1 MPIPFHGQGAA
12 DQLLSTDRG
21 LGAGMSPGPAPFHR
35 IPPGTGKGMAA
46 AASAQAVGDGRQR
59 GASTAAENASGQ
71 PAWEA
76 VIGLETHVQLGTASK
91 IFTAASTSFGDD
103 PNTHIDPVVCGLPGT
118 LPVLNQKVLE
128 YAVKAAMALNLKI
141 AEHSKFDRKQYFYPD
156 LPKNY
161 QISQYDEPIAEDG
174 WIEVEV
180 AEKGKDT
187 YLKTIGI
194 ERLHMEEDA
203 GKLVHAGS
211 DRLAGSTH
219 SLVDYNRAGVALAE
233 IVSKPDLRTGREA
246 AEYASEIR
254 RIMRYLGV
262 SDGNMQEGSLRCDV
276 NISVRRG
283 PDAPFGTKVEIKNMN
298 SFSAIQKACEYE
310 IQRQIK
316 AYEAGE
322 PVVQETRLWDEGKQ
336 LTKSMRSK
344 EGASDYRYF
353 PDPDLGPIE
362 VSAARREAW
371 RAELPE
377 LPAQKRHR
385 YAEQLGL
392 SIYDARVLTDERPMA
407 EYFEAVVA
415 AGAEA
420 KAAANWICGDIAAH
434 VNANRLSY
442 SDLPFRPAQLAE
454 MVQLIEGGT
463 ISGKIAKEILA
474 ELLEQG
480 GSPKTIVEQ
489 RGLGM
494 ISDPEAIAAIVEQ
507 LLAAHPEE
515 VEAFRGGKTKLQ
527 GFFVGQLMKQTG
539 GKADPKLA
547 NQILNQKLKG

>member
-1 MPIPFHGQGAA
+1 M
-12 DQLLSTDRG
+12 
-21 LGAGMSPGPAPFHR
+21 AG
-35 IPPGTGKGMAA
+35 TAA
-46 AASAQAVGDGRQR
+46 AQAD
-59 GASTAAENASGQ
+59 
-71 PAWEA
+71 WEA
-76 VIGLETHVQLGTASK
+76 VIGLETHVQLGTESK
-91 IFTAASTSFGDD
+91 IFTSASTAFGDD

-128 YAVKAAMALNLKI
+128 YAVKAAMALNLHI

-161 QISQYDEPIAEDG
+161 QISQYDEPIAEEG

-180 AEKGKDT
+180 AEKGKET
-187 YLKTIGI
+187 YLKKIGI

-298 SFSAIQKACEYE
+298 SFSAIQRACEYE

-316 AYEAGE
+316 AYETGE
-322 PVVQETRLWDEGKQ
+322 PVVQETRLWDESKQ

-362 VSAARREAW
+362 VSSEQREGW
-371 RAELPE
+371 RSELPE

-385 YAEQLGL
+385 YADQLGL
-392 SIYDARVLTDERPMA
+392 SIYDARVLTEERQMA
-407 EYFEAVVA
+407 EYFEAAVA
-415 AGAEA
+415 SGTDA
-420 KAAANWICGDIAAH
+420 KAVANWVTGDVAAH
-434 VNANRLSY
+434 VNSNRLSY
-442 SDLPFRPAQLAE
+442 ENLPLKPQQLAE
-454 MVQLIEGGT
+454 MVQLIENGT
-463 ISGKIAKEILA
+463 ISGKIAKEILP
-474 ELLEQG
+474 ELLAQG
-480 GSPKTIVEQ
+480 GSAKAIVAEK
-489 RGLGM
+489 GLGM
-494 ISDPEAIAAIVEQ
+494 ISDPAAIAAIVAE
-507 LLAAHPEE
+507 LLAAHPAE
-515 VEAFRGGKTKLQ
+515 VEAFRGGKNKLQ
-527 GFFVGQLMKQTG
+527 GFFVGQLMKRTG

-547 NQILNQKLKG
+547 NQILLQALQG

>member
-1 MPIPFHGQGAA
+1 
-12 DQLLSTDRG
+12 
-21 LGAGMSPGPAPFHR
+21 
-35 IPPGTGKGMAA
+35 MAA
-46 AASAQAVGDGRQR
+46 AAQA
-59 GASTAAENASGQ
+59 E
-71 PAWEA
+71 WEA

-91 IFTAASTSFGDD
+91 IFSGASTCFGDD

-128 YAVKAAMALNLKI
+128 YAVKAGLALNLHI

-180 AEKGKDT
+180 AEKGKET
-187 YLKTIGI
+187 YLKRIGI

-298 SFSAIQKACEYE
+298 SFSAIQKAIDYE

-362 VSAARREAW
+362 VSPEQREAW

-377 LPAQKRHR
+377 LPAAKRHR

-407 EYFEAVVA
+407 EYFEAAVA

-420 KAAANWICGDIAAH
+420 KAVSNWVTGDIAAY
-434 VNANRLSY
+434 VNANK
-442 SDLPFRPAQLAE
+442 LPIAELPLKPEQLAE
-454 MVQLIEGGT
+454 MVQLIEGGV
-463 ISGKIAKEILA
+463 ISGKIAKEILP
-474 ELLEQG
+474 ELLERG
-480 GSPKTIVEQ
+480 GSAKAIVEE

-494 ISDPEAIAAIVEQ
+494 ISDPAAITAIVEE
-507 LLAAHPEE
+507 LLAAHPAE

-547 NQILNQKLKG
+547 NQILIAKLNG

>member
-1 MPIPFHGQGAA
+1 MSVAA
-12 DQLLSTDRG
+12 TT
-21 LGAGMSPGPAPFHR
+21 SPSP
-35 IPPGTGKGMAA
+35 A
-46 AASAQAVGDGRQR
+46 AASAGGDGQV
-59 GASTAAENASGQ
+59 
-71 PAWEA
+71 PWEA

-91 IFTAASTSFGDD
+91 IFTSASTAFGDD
-103 PNTHIDPVVCGLPGT
+103 PNTHVDPVVFGLPGT

-141 AEHSKFDRKQYFYPD
+141 AAHSKFDRKQYFYPD

-180 AEKGKDT
+180 AEKGKET

-211 DRLAGSTH
+211 DRLAGSSH

-254 RIMRYLGV
+254 RIMRYIGV

-298 SFSAIQKACEYE
+298 SFSAIQRACEYE

-362 VSAARREAW
+362 VSAAQREAW

-377 LPAQKRHR
+377 LPAAKRHR

-407 EYFEAVVA
+407 HYFEAAVA
-415 AGAEA
+415 SGADP
-420 KAAANWICGDIAAH
+420 KALANWITGDIAAH

-442 SDLPFRPAQLAE
+442 TELPLRPEQLAE
-454 MVQLIEGGT
+454 MVALIEGGT
-463 ISGKIAKEILA
+463 ISGKIAKEILP
-474 ELLEQG
+474 ELLEKG
-480 GSPKTIVEQ
+480 GSAKAIVEA

-494 ISDPEAIAAIVEQ
+494 ISDPAAITAIVAE

-527 GFFVGQLMKQTG
+527 GFFVGQLMKKTG

-547 NQILNQKLKG
+547 NQILNAQLKG

>member
-1 MPIPFHGQGAA
+1 M
-12 DQLLSTDRG
+12 
-21 LGAGMSPGPAPFHR
+21 AG
-35 IPPGTGKGMAA
+35 TAA
-46 AASAQAVGDGRQR
+46 AQAD
-59 GASTAAENASGQ
+59 
-71 PAWEA
+71 WEA
-76 VIGLETHVQLGTASK
+76 VIGLETHVQLGTESK
-91 IFTAASTSFGDD
+91 IFTSASTAFGDD

-128 YAVKAAMALNLKI
+128 YAVKAAMALNLNI

-180 AEKGKDT
+180 AEKGKET
-187 YLKTIGI
+187 YLKKIGI

-298 SFSAIQKACEYE
+298 SFSAIQRACEYE

-316 AYEAGE
+316 AYETGE
-322 PVVQETRLWDEGKQ
+322 PVVQETRLWDESKQ

-362 VSAARREAW
+362 VSSEQREGW

-385 YAEQLGL
+385 YADQLGL
-392 SIYDARVLTDERPMA
+392 SIYDARVLTEERQMA
-407 EYFEAVVA
+407 EYFEAAVA
-415 AGAEA
+415 SGTDA
-420 KAAANWICGDIAAH
+420 KAVANWVTGDVAAH
-434 VNANRLSY
+434 VNSNRLSY
-442 SDLPFRPAQLAE
+442 ENLPLKPQQLAE
-454 MVQLIEGGT
+454 MVQLIENGT
-463 ISGKIAKEILA
+463 ISGKIAKEILP
-474 ELLEQG
+474 ELLAQG
-480 GSPKTIVEQ
+480 GSAKAIVAEK
-489 RGLGM
+489 GLGM
-494 ISDPEAIAAIVEQ
+494 ISDPAAIAAIVAE
-507 LLAAHPEE
+507 LLAAHPAE
-515 VEAFRGGKTKLQ
+515 VEAFRGGKNKLQ
-527 GFFVGQLMKQTG
+527 GFFVGQLMKRTG

-547 NQILNQKLKG
+547 NQILLQALQG

>member
-1 MPIPFHGQGAA
+1 
-12 DQLLSTDRG
+12 
-21 LGAGMSPGPAPFHR
+21 
-35 IPPGTGKGMAA
+35 MAA
-46 AASAQAVGDGRQR
+46 ATQTAPST
-59 GASTAAENASGQ
+59 GAGTAGTDA
-71 PAWEA
+71 AWEA

-91 IFTAASTSFGDD
+91 IFTNASTSFGDD

-141 AEHSKFDRKQYFYPD
+141 AEHCKFDRKQYFYPD

-180 AEKGKDT
+180 AEKGKET

-298 SFSAIQKACEYE
+298 SFNAIQRACEYE

-322 PVVQETRLWDEGKQ
+322 PVVQETRLWDEAKQ
-336 LTKSMRSK
+336 ITKSMRSK

-362 VSAARREAW
+362 VNAEQREAW
-371 RAELPE
+371 RSEMPE
-377 LPAQKRHR
+377 LPAERRHR

-392 SIYDARVLTDERPMA
+392 SQYDARVLTEERSMA
-407 EYFEAVVA
+407 DYFEATVA
-415 AGAEA
+415 AGADA
-420 KAAANWICGDIAAH
+420 KAAANWLSGDIAAH

-442 SDLPFRPAQLAE
+442 DTLPLRPEQLAE
-454 MVQLIEGGT
+454 MVQLIEKGV
-463 ISGKIAKEILA
+463 ISGKIAKEILP
-474 ELLEQG
+474 ELLEKG
-480 GSPKTIVEQ
+480 GSAKAIVEE

-494 ISDPEAIAAIVEQ
+494 ISDPKAIEAIVDA

-547 NQILNQKLKG
+547 NQILSSKLKG

>member
-1 MPIPFHGQGAA
+1 M
-12 DQLLSTDRG
+12 
-21 LGAGMSPGPAPFHR
+21 AP
-35 IPPGTGKGMAA
+35 
-46 AASAQAVGDGRQR
+46 AASQVAASPALAAP
-59 GASTAAENASGQ
+59 GA
-71 PAWEA
+71 AWEA

-91 IFTAASTSFGDD
+91 IFSPASTAFGDD

-118 LPVLNQKVLE
+118 LPVLNVKVLE
-128 YAVKAAMALNLKI
+128 YAVKAALALNLKV
-141 AEHSKFDRKQYFYPD
+141 AAHSKFDRKQYFYPD

-161 QISQYDEPIAEDG
+161 QISQFDQPIAEDG

-180 AEKGKDT
+180 AEKGKET

-211 DRLAGSTH
+211 DRLAGSSH

-276 NISVRRG
+276 NISVRQG
-283 PDAPFGTKVEIKNMN
+283 PDAPFGVKVEIKNMN

-316 AYEAGE
+316 AIEAGE
-322 PVVQETRLWDEGKQ
+322 PIVQETRLWDEGKQ
-336 LTKSMRSK
+336 LTKSMRIK
-344 EGASDYRYF
+344 EGSSDYRYF
-353 PDPDLGPIE
+353 PEPDLGPIE
-362 VSAARREAW
+362 VNEAQRQAW
-371 RAELPE
+371 LSELPE
-377 LPAQKRHR
+377 LPSAKRHR
-385 YAEQLGL
+385 YADQLGL
-392 SIYDARVLTDERPMA
+392 SIYDARVLTDERAMA

-420 KAAANWICGDIAAH
+420 KGAANWICGDIAAH
-434 VNANRLSY
+434 VNANRLDYAS
-442 SDLPFRPAQLAE
+442 LPLRPEQLAE
-454 MVQLIEGGT
+454 LVGLIEANT
-463 ISGKIAKEILA
+463 ISGKIAKEILP

-480 GSPKTIVEQ
+480 GSAKAIVAA

-494 ISDPEAIAAIVEQ
+494 ISDPAAIGTIVDG
-507 LLAAHPEE
+507 LLAAHPAE
-515 VEAFRGGKTKLQ
+515 VEAFRGGKNKLQ

-539 GKADPKLA
+539 GRADPKLA
-547 NQILNQKLKG
+547 NQILMEKLKG

>member
-1 MPIPFHGQGAA
+1 
-12 DQLLSTDRG
+12 
-21 LGAGMSPGPAPFHR
+21 
-35 IPPGTGKGMAA
+35 MAM
-46 AASAQAVGDGRQR
+46 
-59 GASTAAENASGQ
+59 ASTAMASTAVMSVANTGESGTA
-71 PAWEA
+71 AWEA

-91 IFTAASTSFGDD
+91 IFTDASTAYGDE
-103 PNTHIDPVVCGLPGT
+103 PNTHIDPLVCGLPGT

-128 YAVKAAMALNLKI
+128 YAVKAGMALNLHI

-161 QISQYDEPIAEDG
+161 QISQYDEPIAENG

-180 AEKGKDT
+180 AEKGKET
-187 YLKTIGI
+187 YLKKIGI

-246 AEYASEIR
+246 AEYAAEIR

-298 SFSAIQKACEYE
+298 SFNAIQRACEYE

-322 PVVQETRLWDEGKQ
+322 PVLQETRLWDEAKQ
-336 LTKSMRSK
+336 VTRSMRSK

-362 VSAARREAW
+362 VSAEQREAW
-371 RAELPE
+371 RAEMPE
-377 LPAQKRHR
+377 LPAERRHR

-392 SIYDARVLTDERPMA
+392 SQYDSRVLTDERPMA
-407 EYFEAVVA
+407 EYFEAAVA

-420 KAAANWICGDIAAH
+420 KAVANWLSGDIAAY
-434 VNANRLSY
+434 VNANRLAY
-442 SDLPFRPAQLAE
+442 AALPLRPEQLAE
-454 MVQLIEGGT
+454 MVGLIEAGT
-463 ISGKIAKEILA
+463 ISGKIAKEILP
-474 ELLEQG
+474 ELLEKG
-480 GSPKTIVEQ
+480 GSPKAIVEQ

-494 ISDPEAIAAIVEQ
+494 ISDPAAITAIVEE

-527 GFFVGQLMKQTG
+527 GFFVGQLMKRTG
-539 GKADPKLA
+539 GQADPKLA
-547 NQILNQKLKG
+547 NRILAEKLKG

>member
-1 MPIPFHGQGAA
+1 M
-12 DQLLSTDRG
+12 
-21 LGAGMSPGPAPFHR
+21 
-35 IPPGTGKGMAA
+35 
-46 AASAQAVGDGRQR
+46 ASASAAVSS
-59 GASTAAENASGQ
+59 APSSSGQ
-71 PAWEA
+71 AAWEA
-76 VIGLETHVQLGTASK
+76 VIGLETHVQLGTHSK
-91 IFTAASTSFGDD
+91 IFTSASTAFGDD

-128 YAVKAAMALNLKI
+128 YAVKAALALNLQI

-161 QISQYDEPIAEDG
+161 QISQYDEPIAENG

-187 YLKTIGI
+187 YTKVIGI

-298 SFSAIQKACEYE
+298 SFSAIQKACDYE

-322 PVVQETRLWDEGKQ
+322 RVVQETRLWDEGKQ

-362 VSAARREAW
+362 VGAEQREAW
-371 RAELPE
+371 RSEMPE
-377 LPAQKRHR
+377 LPAAKRHR

-392 SIYDARVLTDERPMA
+392 SIYDARVLTDERAMA
-407 EYFEAVVA
+407 EYFEAAVA
-415 AGAEA
+415 AGADA
-420 KAAANWICGDIAAH
+420 KAVSNWVTGDIAAH
-434 VNANRLSY
+434 VNANRLSIAA
-442 SDLPFRPAQLAE
+442 LPLKPEQLAE
-454 MVQLIEGGT
+454 LVLLIEQGV
-463 ISGKIAKEILA
+463 ISGKIAKDLLPELLA
-474 ELLEQG
+474 EG
-480 GSPKTIVEQ
+480 GSAKAIVAA

-494 ISDPEAIAAIVEQ
+494 ISDPAAITAIVDG
-507 LLAAHPEE
+507 LLAAHPAE

-547 NQILNQKLKG
+547 NQILIDKLKG

>member
-1 MPIPFHGQGAA
+1 MARQQMTTTSAPSAA
-12 DQLLSTDRG
+12 ATS
-21 LGAGMSPGPAPFHR
+21 PAPTD
-35 IPPGTGKGMAA
+35 PAA
-46 AASAQAVGDGRQR
+46 A
-59 GASTAAENASGQ
+59 
-71 PAWEA
+71 PWEA
-76 VIGLETHVQLGTASK
+76 VIGLEIHVQLGTDSK
-91 IFTAASTSFGDD
+91 IFTAASTTFGDD

-118 LPVLNQKVLE
+118 LPVLNEKVLE
-128 YAVKAAMALNLKI
+128 YAVKAALALNLQI
-141 AEHSKFDRKQYFYPD
+141 ATHSKFDRKQYFYPD

-161 QISQYDEPIAEDG
+161 QISQYDEPIAENG

-180 AEKGKDT
+180 AEKGKET
-187 YLKTIGI
+187 YAKKVGI

-233 IVSKPDLRTGREA
+233 IVSRPDLRTGREA
-246 AEYASEIR
+246 AEYAAEVR

-283 PDAPFGTKVEIKNMN
+283 PDAAFGTKVEIKNMN

-310 IQRQIK
+310 MQRQIQ
-316 AYEAGE
+316 AYETGE
-322 PVVQETRLWDEGKQ
+322 PVLQETRLWDEGKQ
-336 LTKSMRSK
+336 VTRSMRGK

-362 VSAARREAW
+362 VSEARREAW

-377 LPAQKRHR
+377 LPAARRHR
-385 YAEQLGL
+385 YADSLAL
-392 SIYDARVLTDERPMA
+392 SVYDARVLTDERPMA
-407 EYFEAVVA
+407 DYFEAAVA
-415 AGAEA
+415 AGGDP
-420 KAAANWICGDIAAH
+420 KALANWITGDIAAH
-434 VNANRLSY
+434 VNANRLSFTE
-442 SDLPFRPAQLAE
+442 LPLRPAELAG
-454 MVQLIEGGT
+454 MVQMIEAGT
-463 ISGKIAKEILA
+463 ISGKIAKEILP

-480 GSPKTIVEQ
+480 GSPAALVEA

-494 ISDPEAIAAIVEQ
+494 ISDPAAITAIVDE
-507 LLAAHPEE
+507 LLAAHPAE

-527 GFFVGQLMKQTG
+527 GFFVGQLMKRTG
-539 GKADPKLA
+539 GRADPQLA
-547 NQILNQKLKG
+547 NRILAERLAG

>member
-1 MPIPFHGQGAA
+1 MATASAA
-12 DQLLSTDRG
+12 VQTGSTSSDQL
-21 LGAGMSPGPAPFHR
+21 
-35 IPPGTGKGMAA
+35 
-46 AASAQAVGDGRQR
+46 
-59 GASTAAENASGQ
+59 
-71 PAWEA
+71 AWEA
-76 VIGLETHVQLGTASK
+76 VIGLETHVQLGTNSK
-91 IFTAASTSFGDD
+91 IFTSASTAFGDE

-128 YAVKAAMALNLKI
+128 YAVKAAMALNLQI

-161 QISQYDEPIAEDG
+161 QISQYDEPIAENG

-298 SFSAIQKACEYE
+298 SFSAIQKACDYE

-316 AYEAGE
+316 AYETGE

-362 VSAARREAW
+362 VGAELREGW
-371 RAELPE
+371 RSELPE
-377 LPAQKRHR
+377 LPAAKRHR

-392 SIYDARVLTDERPMA
+392 SIYDARVLTDERAMA
-407 EYFEAVVA
+407 EYFEAAVA
-415 AGAEA
+415 AGADA
-420 KAAANWICGDIAAH
+420 KAVSNWVTGDIAAH
-434 VNANRLSY
+434 VNANRLSIAE
-442 SDLPFRPAQLAE
+442 LPLQPEQLAE
-454 MVQLIEGGT
+454 LVQLIDGGV
-463 ISGKIAKEILA
+463 ISGKIAKDLLP
-474 ELLEQG
+474 ELLAQG
-480 GSPKTIVEQ
+480 GSPKAIVEAQ
-489 RGLGM
+489 GLGM
-494 ISDPEAIAAIVEQ
+494 ISDPAAITAIVEG
-507 LLAAHPEE
+507 LLAAHPAE

-547 NQILNQKLKG
+547 NQILIEKLKG

>member
-1 MPIPFHGQGAA
+1 MAEGNRAE
-12 DQLLSTDRG
+12 
-21 LGAGMSPGPAPFHR
+21 
-35 IPPGTGKGMAA
+35 GKGEA
-46 AASAQAVGDGRQR
+46 
-59 GASTAAENASGQ
+59 
-71 PAWEA
+71 AWEA

-128 YAVKAAMALNLKI
+128 YAVKASLALNLQV

-161 QISQYDEPIAEDG
+161 QISQYDQPIAENG

-180 AEKGKDT
+180 AEKGKET
-187 YLKTIGI
+187 YLKKVGI

-283 PDAPFGTKVEIKNMN
+283 PDAPFGVKVEIKNMN
-298 SFSAIQKACEYE
+298 SFSAIQKAIDFE
-310 IQRQIK
+310 IARQIK

-322 PVVQETRLWDEGKQ
+322 PVVQETRLWDEAKQ

-362 VSAARREAW
+362 VSPALRESW
-371 RAELPE
+371 RSELPE
-377 LPAQKRHR
+377 LPAAKRHR
-385 YAEQLGL
+385 YAESLGL

-407 EYFEAVVA
+407 EYFEAAVA
-415 AGAEA
+415 AGGDP
-420 KAAANWICGDIAAH
+420 KAVANWVTGDIAAH
-434 VNANRLSY
+434 VNANRLSIAE
-442 SDLPFRPAQLAE
+442 LPLKPEQLAE
-454 MVQLIEGGT
+454 MVQLIEAGT
-463 ISGKIAKEILA
+463 ISGKIAKDLLP
-474 ELLEQG
+474 ELLEKG
-480 GSPKTIVEQ
+480 GSVAAIVES

-494 ISDPEAIAAIVEQ
+494 ISDPAAITAIVDE

-515 VEAFRGGKTKLQ
+515 VAAFRGGKTKLQ
-527 GFFVGQLMKQTG
+527 GFFVGQLMKRTG
-539 GKADPKLA
+539 GRADPKLA
-547 NQILNQKLKG
+547 NRILSEQLKG

>member
-1 MPIPFHGQGAA
+1 MGAA
-12 DQLLSTDRG
+12 
-21 LGAGMSPGPAPFHR
+21 M
-35 IPPGTGKGMAA
+35 
-46 AASAQAVGDGRQR
+46 GDG
-59 GASTAAENASGQ
+59 
-71 PAWEA
+71 AWEA

-91 IFTAASTSFGDD
+91 IFTAASTNYGDD
-103 PNTHIDPVVCGLPGT
+103 PNTHIDPVVLGLPGT
-118 LPVLNQKVLE
+118 LPVLNEKVLE
-128 YAVKAAMALNLKI
+128 YAVKAALALNLQV

-161 QISQYDEPIAEDG
+161 QISQYDEPIAENG

-187 YLKTIGI
+187 YLKMIGI

-283 PDAPFGTKVEIKNMN
+283 PDEPFGVKVEIKNMN
-298 SFSAIQKACEYE
+298 SFSAIQKACDYE
-310 IQRQIK
+310 IARQIK
-316 AYEAGE
+316 AIEASE
-322 PVVQETRLWDEGKQ
+322 PIRQETRLWDESKQ

-344 EGASDYRYF
+344 EGSSDYRYF
-353 PDPDLGPIE
+353 PEPDLGPIE
-362 VSAARREAW
+362 VTVERREGW

-377 LPAQKRHR
+377 LPAAKRHR

-392 SIYDARVLTDERPMA
+392 SIYDARVLTDERAMA
-407 EYFEAVVA
+407 EYFEDAVA
-415 AGAEA
+415 AGGDP
-420 KAAANWICGDIAAH
+420 KGVANWVTGDIAAYL
-434 VNANRLSY
+434 NAGKLSIT
-442 SDLPFRPAQLAE
+442 DLPLKPEELSE
-454 MVQLIEGGT
+454 LVGLIDDGT
-463 ISGKIAKEILA
+463 ISGKIAKEILP
-474 ELLEQG
+474 ELLETG
-480 GSPKTIVEQ
+480 GSPKAIVAE

-494 ISDPEAIAAIVEQ
+494 ISDPSAITQVVQE
-507 LLAAHPEE
+507 LLAAHPAE
-515 VEAFRGGKTKLQ
+515 VEAFRGGKNKLQ
-527 GFFVGQLMKQTG
+527 GFFVGQLMKRTG
-539 GKADPKLA
+539 GRADPKLA
-547 NQILNQKLKG
+547 NRILNEQLKG